1 MSALDEAAE
10 IVSRKWK
17 SGGEWFK
24 VLLVLA
30 AVTAFVLLL
39 AYFCSKLLRL
49 MLPARINNR
58 SLYFPRMRR
67 YQRFKRT

>member
-17 SGGEWFK
+17 SSGECLK

-30 AVTAFVLLL
+30 VVTAFVLVLG
-39 AYFCSKLLRL
+39 YFCSKLVRL
-49 MLPARINNR
+49 MMPGRINNR
-58 SLYFPRMRR
+58 SLYFPRIRR
-67 YQRFKRT
+67 Y